1 MEVGTIYVVSTP
13 IGNLEDITRR
23 AVRILGEVDLV
34 AAEDTRRTRVLL
46 QHLAISKPLISYY
59 DAVESSRAPELIE
72 RARAGE
78 SIALVSDAGT
88 PLVSDPGFRLVSEA
102 HEQGIPVVSVP
113 GASAPLALLACAG
126 LPAGRFSFLGFL
138 PARRSARRRFVAEYV
153 DYGDT
158 LIFFET
164 ARRLPSALQ
173 DLNEVLGDRPVVL
186 GRELTKRFE
195 ELIHGNLESL
205 AEQFSDGANG
215 PRLRGELVLAVGGA
229 PAGPRTAV
237 RADDPVV
244 AERLQQRMT
253 QGESSSRAA
262 RAVAAELELPRRE
275 VYRRAVELSAS
286 AKEKTSALED

>member
-34 AAEDTRRTRVLL
+34 AAEDTRRTRILL
-46 QHLAISKPLISYY
+46 QHLDLSKPLISYY

-88 PLVSDPGFRLVSEA
+88 PLLSDPGFRLVSEA
-102 HEQGIPVVSVP
+102 HANGVPVVAVP
-113 GASAPLALLACAG
+113 GASAPLTLLACAG

-138 PARRSARRRFVAEYV
+138 PARRSARRRFLAEYV

-158 LIFFET
+158 LVLFET
-164 ARRLPSALQ
+164 ARRLPSALH
-173 DLNEVLGDRPVVL
+173 DLVEVLGPRPVVV

-195 ELIHGNLESL
+195 ELIRGDSMTL
-205 AEQFSDGANG
+205 ADQFSDAATA

-229 PAGPRTAV
+229 PASRGSGV
-237 RADDPVV
+237 RAEDPLVL
-244 AERLQQRMT
+244 ERLRARLAA
-253 QGESSSRAA
+253 GDSSSRAA

-275 VYRRAVELSAS
+275 VYRRALEINAS
-286 AKEKTSALED
+286 AQKNMAGRED